1 MHFKFTHQGRPL
13 SVMPNQVDEKIVGER
28 YTRLH
33 EHLQKISL
41 ELNRDAIG
49 TIHRVMVNEVEG
61 RRDGD
66 RGRITGRSEDFRLVH
81 FEAIDNVRPGDFVE
95 VHIDEASAHYLV
107 GTALRTIS
115 TRGGDAFEARN
126 KVSSAPAPTMLGIPT
141 IKR

>member
-1 MHFKFTHQGRPL
+1 
-13 SVMPNQVDEKIVGER
+13 MPHQVDEAIVGER

-41 ELNRDAIG
+41 EVNQRAIG
-49 TIHRVMVNEVEG
+49 TTHRVMINEIEG

-81 FEAIDNVRPGDFVE
+81 FDPIDGARPGDFVDVE
-95 VHIDEASAHYLV
+95 ITQASAHYLIGKPV
-107 GTALRTIS
+107 SVIR

-126 KVSSAPAPTMLGIPT
+126 KESNGPAPTMLGIPT
-141 IKR
+141 VKR

>member
-1 MHFKFTHQGRPL
+1 
-13 SVMPNQVDEKIVGER
+13 MPNQVAEAIVGER

-41 ELNRDAIG
+41 AVNQRAIG
-49 TIHRVMVNEVEG
+49 TTHRVMVNEIEG

-81 FEAIDNVRPGDFVE
+81 FEPIAGVRPGDFVE
-95 VHIDEASAHYLV
+95 VAITEASAHYLI
-107 GTALRTIS
+107 GTPSKVIP

-126 KVSSAPAPTMLGIPT
+126 REVNGPTPTMLGIPT
-141 IKR
+141 VKR